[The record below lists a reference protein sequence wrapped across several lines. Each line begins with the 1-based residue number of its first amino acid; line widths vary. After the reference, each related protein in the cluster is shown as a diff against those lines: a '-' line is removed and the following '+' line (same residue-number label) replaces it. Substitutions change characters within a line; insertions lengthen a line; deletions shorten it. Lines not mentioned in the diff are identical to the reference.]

1 MKEQAFYKTINSVME
16 ELNENCFGMRI
27 LYDMCSDKLH
37 PWGHKFRLGD
47 KMVFISRIHELTLRE
62 DFLRYDIREIN
73 GKQLSRHRKVN
84 VFSAIIGML
93 SDSQQYKAFVE
104 KIAAIDWKFNFDG
117 GSEDIAH
124 FKESLFA
131 VLEFNDILK
140 DAIRRYDELYD
151 QTAKRYDKMDFAS
164 KFLHF
169 HRPEQ
174 FFMYDHDLSICRIHF
189 YSQNG
194 CRIAEAIIDDEA
206 KSKIE
211 ETLQKVL
218 KAMIADNVLTDEALN
233 SEKVRYIRTMGLQY
247 AICCY
252 IKQNN
257 NKINGLN
264 RHPYTLISAEV
275 LSHVRKIKSAEEL
288 EEIINKLKPEMPFSA
303 LALYCED
310 VAEFNQLA
318 AAYMRSKNNKN

>member
-1 MKEQAFYKTINSVME
+1 MKEQEFYKTINSVME
-16 ELNENCFGMRI
+16 ELHDNCFGVGI
-27 LYDMCSDKLH
+27 LYDMCNDKLH

-47 KMVFISRIHELTLRE
+47 KMVFISRIHDFTLRE
-62 DFLRYDIREIN
+62 DFLRYDILEID
-73 GKQLSRHRKVN
+73 GKQFSRHRRVN
-84 VFSAIIGML
+84 VFSAIVGML

-104 KIAAIDWKFNFDG
+104 KIAAISWQFAFDG
-117 GSEDIAH
+117 GSEDIVR

-140 DAIRRYDELYD
+140 DAIRRYDQLYD
-151 QTAKRYDKMDFAS
+151 QTAKRYDKMGFAS

-174 FFMYDHDLSICRIHF
+174 FFMFDRDLSLGRMRF
-189 YSQNG
+189 YSQKG
-194 CRIAEAIIDDEA
+194 CRIAEAIIDDET

-211 ETLQKVL
+211 ETCQKIL
-218 KAMIADNVLTDEALN
+218 KAMIEDNVLTDEPLD

-257 NKINGLN
+257 DKINGLN
-264 RHPYTLISAEV
+264 LHPYTLISAEV
-275 LSHVRKIKSAEEL
+275 LSHIRRIKSAEEL
-288 EEIINKLKPEMPFSA
+288 EDIINKLKPEMPFSA

-318 AAYMRSKNNKN
+318 AAYMRRKNK